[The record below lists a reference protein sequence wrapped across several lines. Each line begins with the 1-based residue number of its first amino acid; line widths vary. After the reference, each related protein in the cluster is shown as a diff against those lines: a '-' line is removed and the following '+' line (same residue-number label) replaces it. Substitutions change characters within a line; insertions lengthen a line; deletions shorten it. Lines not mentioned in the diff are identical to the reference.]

1 MFIFLPK
8 FPKFSIN
15 FLKLNSPSCLAYHT
29 GFTRLNQTNHPLI
42 TFFFF
47 CYILLLRKIYLSILY
62 AVNPSVW
69 ALATDQL
76 YTRKVIRKSVTNYNF
91 KDENLKITALWKTM
105 FVDSNRTLIEPTCGT
120 NLGFVYYSHK
130 VYCFIFLCVCVWVC
144 VVFLFFWF
152 FFCFFFFFVKLK
164 ESSPPTCDRQVMTE
178 SKSQFSK

>member
-1 MFIFLPK
+1 MFIF
-8 FPKFSIN
+8 FTTISQIFHKFSKI
-15 FLKLNSPSCLAYHT
+15 KLSPLSRISYRVYSIKSNESP
-29 GFTRLNQTNHPLI
+29 FDNI
-42 TFFFF
+42 FF

-120 NLGFVYYSHK
+120 NLGFVYYPHK
-130 VYCFIFLCVCVWVC
+130 VYCFIFCASVCVCVC
-144 VVFLFFWF
+144 
-152 FFCFFFFFVKLK
+152 CFPFFVKLK